1 MAAASAPAA
10 IQHAAAP
17 MSALI
22 SALDRALR
30 VAGEDIVLRR
40 RFGEAPNEIYATVIC
55 RARVDRQGSTM
66 SPAGILLSKYSLI
79 MSPTRINQAGWPGAV
94 LADLPDADPRIPR
107 ENDTDDLIIRGERPR
122 VITVCDAKVIGGELV
137 RINLECVG

>member
-79 MSPTRINQAGWPGAV
+79 MSPTQINAGRLARRAIDDVIPPGA
-94 LADLPDADPRIPR
+94 
-107 ENDTDDLIIRGERPR
+107 IRGFRARTIP
-122 VITVCDAKVIGGELV
+122 TM
-137 RINLECVG
+137 